1 MMAKTR
7 LLFLSLL
14 LLFGCNN
21 YGLLD
26 KLENPGGG
34 SNLAGS
40 PSSPPPTYRIFVTFG
55 SFPGAMVWDPA
66 NNPPISIV
74 RADLNCQTD
83 SNKPGGTATWKA
95 MLVDG
100 GTRRACTSA
109 NCSTSGNGEHND
121 WVLKPNA
128 TYVRPDGTLIGSTND
143 KALLVF
149 PLSNSI
155 GIGSFLPWTGL
166 NTDWTSDTS
175 NNCGGWTIDDAG
187 YGSVGEAGAATAAA
201 IRYNLTPLGPCAS
214 GKPLYCVEQ

>member
-7 LLFLSLL
+7 LLFLLLL

-21 YGLLD
+21 YGMRD

-40 PSSPPPTYRIFVTFG
+40 PSSPPSGPPPTYRIFMIFG
-55 SFPGAMVWDPA
+55 GSDGNPGG
-66 NNPPISIV
+66 ILG
-74 RADLNCQTD
+74 ADNICQND
-83 SNKPGGTATWKA
+83 FNKPGGTATWKA

-100 GTRRACTSA
+100 NTRRACTSA
-109 NCSTSGNGEHND
+109 NCSSSGNEEHID

-128 TYVRPDGTLIGSTND
+128 NYVRVTGELIGSTND

-155 GIGSFLPWTGL
+155 RGSSASIWTGL

-175 NNCGGWTIDDAG
+175 NNCGGWIINGTG
-187 YGSVGEAGAATAAA
+187 YGSVGQADAVTAAA
-201 IRYNLTPLGPCAS
+201 IRHNLTPLGPCAS
-214 GKPLYCVEQ
+214 GRQLYCVEQ